1 MEGVARGA
9 LFRQRKEQMQ
19 SDDAVKKGAAQKPS
33 VFCLVYQGMGVGEHQ
48 VMRLKVSAGARPEVF
63 FR

>member
-33 VFCLVYQGMGVGEHQ
+33 VILPGLPRDGSRGTSGNETES
-48 VMRLKVSAGARPEVF
+48 VSRSQT
-63 FR
+63 